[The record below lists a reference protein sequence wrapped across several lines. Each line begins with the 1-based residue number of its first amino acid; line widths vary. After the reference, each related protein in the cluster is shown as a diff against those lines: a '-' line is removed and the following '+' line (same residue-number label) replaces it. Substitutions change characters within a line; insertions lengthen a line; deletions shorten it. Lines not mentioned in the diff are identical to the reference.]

1 MTLPER
7 LGEPEYGAPRRVVRA
22 PDRGWFGGVCAGLAD
37 HTGVPAVVYRAV
49 FVVLASWRALGVA
62 VYLCLWLVLPREPAA
77 SATPGLDAARRQGR
91 RPAGAAERRGS
102 LTAEAGQ
109 ALALAMIGGGLT
121 WLIQMAGWGLELT
134 WLLVAALVVVGVAP
148 VWWQADHVS
157 TRDGADSSG
166 WRRWVAPLVAHWTT
180 VLALGVG
187 VVSLGVAIGLTV
199 AALPGLGDLA
209 RTLVV
214 IALSVAGLGLLA
226 APWLVRVRRA
236 LTAAREARLL
246 SDARADMAAHLHDS
260 VLQTLAL
267 IQRQA
272 DDPREVVRLARRQER
287 ELRQWLYGVEEPS
300 DTLRAALTAA
310 AQEVEDDFPV
320 SVECVSVGDAP
331 LSPGLSE
338 LVKAAREAMVNAAK
352 HSGVALVDVYAE
364 VADGAVEVF
373 VRDRGRGFDTT
384 DIADDRLGIRRSI
397 MDRMR
402 RHHGTATIRSD
413 PERGTEVRL
422 EMRT

>member
-1 MTLPER
+1 MSVPEHSDG
-7 LGEPEYGAPRRVVRA
+7 LVAETPRRVVRV
-22 PDRGWFGGVCAGLAD
+22 PDRGWLGGVCSGLAD
-37 HTGVPAVVYRAV
+37 HLGVPAAVFRAA
-49 FVVLASWRALGVA
+49 FVVLGSWRLLGVA
-62 VYLCLWLVLPREPAA
+62 AYLVLWLVLPRAPGA
-77 SATPGLDAARRQGR
+77 SAAPGLDAARRQGR
-91 RPAGAAERRGS
+91 RRTAVGRRDS
-102 LTAEAGQ
+102 LTADAGQ
-109 ALALAMIGGGLT
+109 ALALTMLGGGLT
-121 WLIQMAGWGLELT
+121 WLLQLAGWGLEPT
-134 WLLVAALVVVGVAP
+134 WLLIGLLAAGGIAP
-148 VWWQADHVS
+148 VWWQADHVAA
-157 TRDGADSSG
+157 RDSAGGTG
-166 WRRWVAPLVAHWTT
+166 WRRWLAPFVAQWTT
-180 VLALGVG
+180 GLALGVG
-187 VVSLGVAIGLTV
+187 VAAVAVAIGLTV

-214 IALSVAGLGLLA
+214 IVLSLTGLALLA
-226 APWLVRVRRA
+226 APWLVRVRGE

-287 ELRQWLYGVEEPS
+287 ELREWLYGVEEPS